1 MVASGQHRHPGRSR
15 GYRLCGHAPGH
26 KLYHGSRHDSS
37 RADVFF
43 LTLSHNVT
51 EATNKLIYEFKEH
64 ISAGAMAAV

>member
-1 MVASGQHRHPGRSR
+1 MRSR
-15 GYRLCGHAPGH
+15 TWAQTLSWF
-26 KLYHGSRHDSS
+26 SRHDSS

-43 LTLSHNVT
+43 LKLSHNVT